1 MVAFISSPAHAY
13 FSTEIQVQLPFKS
26 MMATAARNNSMI
38 LFGGENATA
47 LYTADLYQLTATD
60 TSFDWAVLT
69 QNNPPPPMTK
79 AHGVY
84 VEKSDS
90 FVIVGGF
97 TATTASQSAPLQIY
111 VYYFGNQTW
120 VAAPTNA
127 VVNTTVPLP
136 QNREQHS
143 VAIDQATSTIFIYGG
158 AFNSTP
164 MNDFWAWDTTTMTF
178 TQLPPTTNIA
188 HYGHTMSLLS
198 TGKMVV
204 VGGVRG
210 TLDPTSGRVSLGLA
224 PLDALYVFDLATRS
238 WVLQTT
244 SFDPESR
251 YPSTRSDHVAVV
263 ASGDRIV
270 IFGGSNGQPA
280 RTRAYTN
287 SIGVLDT
294 NWVWTSPA
302 VGGIQPSRRAYAS
315 AAILTGQYLTV
326 AFGAHADQRYNDI
339 NVLDLDHFTWLM
351 SYDPNQFT
359 TPSSKLSGGVIAGIV
374 VASIA
379 FVSLALFL
387 VWRFRTYLRWLITR
401 IHQDLWRPRA
411 GEPLWAE
418 TARFCFEVFLL
429 FIFALCLAFI
439 IRQAITSPNI
449 TQRTIVPASEVDMP
463 DIRFCFDGYEDI
475 YPFDDPRNITVT
487 CRTDTGYTCTDFITK
502 LDNSVF
508 VPVFADYLGP
518 VTCFLF
524 RPPSDFKLSQTSG
537 INNGTRL
544 LFSPFADTSITNARI
559 HVSAY
564 PKAMDPNIRI
574 YNITDDTPYLL
585 SDEAVSNWRNLAR
598 NDFEANNIFTIEPF
612 TYSVMTYNLIDH
624 RYLQQSGWNYVGFL
638 PNANHTPEVETTFR
652 QEAPNPNYAMTHA
665 DLGIIVV
672 SPNIFALITD
682 REVKV
687 YTLLN
692 ALGFVGGIF
701 GILVAVQTW
710 MFGYRPRSPWGVVQ
724 RWSVGNMRQS
734 LLRGLSNKFKTSPE
748 TGIPLINPVHRRF
761 SVLYDDD
768 RSKDMMTVPESEEER
783 IGRVEERM
791 QVLELLFKAYYVNDE
806 VFRSLDNARRGG
818 GGGGGSNRSGDEF
831 ERLRR
836 RHVPQDPERGVNEG
850 LFTSL
855 EKPQHASPSTSDDGF
870 SHLFSAQQTSID
882 NTSETSRKNL
892 APSHLHE

>member
-1 MVAFISSPAHAY
+1 MAYFLCILSAMLAFTSSRVHSY
-13 FSTEIQVQLPFKS
+13 FSTDIMVQLPLKS

-38 LFGGENATA
+38 LFGGENATEPF
-47 LYTADLYQLTATD
+47 TTDLYQLTATD
-60 TSFDWAVLT
+60 SSFDWVVLT
-69 QNNPPPPMTK
+69 QNNPPPATSK
-79 AHGVY
+79 AQGVY
-84 VEKSDS
+84 VEKADS
-90 FVIVGGF
+90 FVIVGGI
-97 TATTASQSAPLQIY
+97 TATTAFQSAPLQIY
-111 VYYFGNQTW
+111 VYYFSNQTW
-120 VAAPTNA
+120 IAAPTNS
-127 VVNTTVPLP
+127 VINTTISLP
-136 QNREQHS
+136 VNRQEHS
-143 VAIDQATSTIFIYGG
+143 VAIDQASATMFIYGG
-158 AFNSTP
+158 VFNSSA

-204 VGGVRG
+204 VGGVRA
-210 TLDPTSGRVSLGLA
+210 TLDPTSGRVSFGLA
-224 PLDALYVFDLATRS
+224 PLDALYVFDLTKGS
-238 WVLQTT
+238 WILQNT
-244 SFDPESR
+244 SFGLESR

-263 ASGDRIV
+263 ARYNTRWLIVIFFYICIASRDRIV
-270 IFGGSNGQPA
+270 IFGGSNEQPI
-280 RTRAYTN
+280 RTKAYTS

-302 VGGIQPSRRAYAS
+302 TEGIAAFRRSYAS

-326 AFGAHADQRYNDI
+326 AFGTHVDQRYHDI
-339 NVLDLDHFTWLM
+339 NVLDLDHFTWLQ

-359 TPSSKLSGGVIAGIV
+359 TPSSKLSGEVIAGIV

-387 VWRFRTYLRWLITR
+387 IWRFRAYLRWLITR

-687 YTLLN
+687 YTLVN

-701 GILVAVQTW
+701 GLLVAIQSW

-806 VFRSLDNARRGG
+806 VFRSLDNARRG
-818 GGGGGSNRSGDEF
+818 SGDEF

-836 RHVPQDPERGVNEG
+836 RHAPHDPDHGVNEG

-855 EKPQHASPSTSDDGF
+855 EK
-870 SHLFSAQQTSID
+870 L
-882 NTSETSRKNL
+882 
-892 APSHLHE
+892 